1 MRSHAIILRGTS
13 LKERIELKEF
23 LKSKDEPVYELSSA
37 FSKQEFESTAV
48 YFHYKNYDKEWAIGS
63 RSFNAITIKDFIKK
77 FSTPSQ
83 KRNLAFCKESGE
95 PWTPEEL
102 RNIYK
107 YCGDT
112 DTITNNRDDAYK
124 RKWVYDDGSST
135 AFMWMWIRQDFP
147 SSYTCLSYESVFNNQ
162 PDICVG
168 DRYNNS
174 VGKLCIVEEI
184 KSENKI
190 RFLHEDGNY
199 YNTSSATIKSHWTK
213 IKSTLEKESTMK
225 HICEVLES
233 KISLQSAINFAQ
245 FIMLNNAASNIH
257 SSVERRIIDAI
268 SWEET
273 PQGDDYWSEI
283 HRKLSPT
290 NNVSIDEETFKKYAA
305 MTTTSSS
312 ESTQLSIKKETFM
325 SKLKSTA
332 LTTIEQNK
340 EAALIAAKM
349 EAGRVLNKQVIKQ
362 LTPHLPFFVQGYAK
376 SPLAPVIVANIV
388 AMIGNHTNN
397 EKVRKVGELMLLGAA
412 DATVQSFNLDK
423 IIDDILKGIKLPA
436 GVLDADDN

>member
-23 LKSKDEPVYELSSA
+23 LKSKNEPVYELSSA
-37 FSKQEFESTAV
+37 FSRQEFVSTAV
-48 YFHYKNYDKEWAIGS
+48 YFYYKDYDKEWMLGN

-77 FSTPSQ
+77 FSIPSQ
-83 KRNLAFCKESGE
+83 KRNLAFYKESGE

-107 YCGDT
+107 YCGDNSV
-112 DTITNNRDDAYK
+112 DNCMGYK
-124 RKWVYDDGSST
+124 RKWVYDNGTST
-135 AFMWMWIRQDFP
+135 PFMWMWQHQHFP
-147 SSYTCLSYESVFNNQ
+147 SNYTRLSYESVFNEINQQ

-168 DRYNNS
+168 DKYANS
-174 VGKLCIVEEI
+174 VGKLCIIEEI
-184 KSENKI
+184 KSKNKI
-190 RFLHEDGNY
+190 RFLHENGDY
-199 YNTSSATIKSHWTK
+199 YNTSSLTIMQHWTK
-213 IKSTLEKESTMK
+213 IKSTSEKEPTMK

-233 KISLQSAINFAQ
+233 KVSLQAAINFAQ
-245 FIMLNNAASNIH
+245 YIIIKNIASDISTN
-257 SSVERRIIDAI
+257 VEQRVVNSI
-268 SWEET
+268 SWKKT
-273 PQGDDYWSEI
+273 PQGDDYWREI
-283 HRKLSPT
+283 HDKLSPT
-290 NNVSIDEETFKKYAA
+290 NNVSTDEETFKKYAA
-305 MTTTSSS
+305 MVTTTSS
-312 ESTQLSIKKETFM
+312 ELTQLKKETFM
-325 SKLKSTA
+325 SKLKSTTV
-332 LTTIEQNK
+332 TTIEQNK

-349 EAGRVLNKQVIKQ
+349 EAGRVLNKQIIKQ
-362 LTPHLPFFVQGYAK
+362 LTPHLPFFIQGYAK
-376 SPLAPVIVANIV
+376 SPLAPVVVANIV